1 VYLPRS
7 VFTRLTAV
15 LPVSLV
21 GFAALSA
28 LSGCVVGDASP
39 VAEGDDDGTPQGPGP
54 GPDPGSDPSPTPR
67 VAVTADRTSIS
78 TELATSNTVTLTLKA
93 SGGFAGTATLTASA
107 VDTAGAPITAWNIT
121 LDKPTI
127 ELASDAT
134 ATAVATV
141 KVPSAVNA
149 LSGMVKIDATT
160 SLGTIT
166 TQATVTVAKQITYA
180 MTLNGAKCIY
190 PVAAGSQTA
199 ISQGTK
205 VRWVNNDPANRITI
219 HIGAV
224 GGKAIT
230 GFDHE
235 PDPGMAPAGGTFE
248 QTAQSTT
255 GAVDWYCHNRDNSQ
269 GIQLKAAP

>member
-1 VYLPRS
+1 V
-7 VFTRLTAV
+7 
-15 LPVSLV
+15 
-21 GFAALSA
+21 
-28 LSGCVVGDASP
+28 
-39 VAEGDDDGTPQGPGP
+39 EGDDDGTPQNADPSPG
-54 GPDPGSDPSPTPR
+54 PGSDPSPTPK
-67 VAVTADRTSIS
+67 VEVTADRTAIS
-78 TELATSNTVTLTLKA
+78 TELATSNALTLTLRP
-93 SGGFAGTATLTASA
+93 SGGFTGTATLTATA
-107 VDTAGAPITAWNIT
+107 VDAAGAPVTAWNLT

-127 ELASDAT
+127 ELTAGTS
-134 ATAVATV
+134 ATAVVTLKVPSSVNVLNGTV
-141 KVPSAVNA
+141 KVE
-149 LSGMVKIDATT
+149 ATT

-180 MTLNGAKCIY
+180 MSLNGAKCVY
-190 PVAAGSQTA
+190 PIAAGSQTT